1 MMEICFSPDTYIE
14 KRKVFLLLL
23 QREPLNEGVLSF
35 LTRDGTFADYNSAAE
50 ATYRRE
56 NE

>member
-23 QREPLNEGVLSF
+23 QREPLKVGGFKLPHQGWNF
-35 LTRDGTFADYNSAAE
+35 C
-50 ATYRRE
+50 
-56 NE
+56 